1 MNARTTIGVAL
12 AGLFLIG
19 MAVATTTMYSP
30 RRTQLIELTTDVARA
45 EEKLT
50 SVMRHSGALDHVASL
65 LPKRS
70 DEGAGDQL
78 FLSDVNAELRRLG
91 LELKRIE
98 PKETENVGEFVERSY
113 QIDIEGRYSRMIE
126 FLGHLENMSDVV
138 VVRSFDVRSSTVSP
152 GSTHKFSFKVK
163 VIGY

>member
-12 AGLFLIG
+12 AGIFLIG
-19 MAVATTTMYSP
+19 IAVATMTMYTP
-30 RRTQLIELTTDVARA
+30 RRAELMGLTTDVARA

-50 SVMRHSGALDHVASL
+50 NVMRHSGTLDHAASL
-65 LPKRS
+65 LPRRS
-70 DEGAGDQL
+70 EEGDGDQL

-98 PKETENVGEFVERSY
+98 PKETEQVGEFTERSY
-113 QIDIEGRYSRMIE
+113 QIDIEGRYFRAVE
-126 FLGHLENMSDVV
+126 FLAHLEDISDVV